1 MFKFFAQK
9 SAPGGNKLFR
19 ITLHVGRGTNTEMPA
34 NLIGAYVPVFV
45 GADGHEAAA
54 FKAVGE
60 IRSRGFSFIDI
71 ADGQIH
77 ELDPYRWDAFVMEAW
92 ADFASEFPKQ
102 SKVIETLSANFVFI
116 GPYASYEAQSS
127 QSP

>member
-1 MFKFFAQK
+1 MFKFFKQK
-9 SAPGGNKLFR
+9 SAVKSDKLYR

-54 FKAVGE
+54 RKAVAE
-60 IRSRGFSFIDI
+60 VRSRGFSFIDI
-71 ADGQIH
+71 ADRQIH

-92 ADFASEFPKQ
+92 ADFVAEFPTQ
-102 SKVIETLSANFVFI
+102 SKVIETLRTNFVFI
-116 GPYASYEAQSS
+116 GPYASYEAQM
-127 QSP
+127 P